1 MIGNDD
7 YREFLSV
14 AATRKY
20 DVILSSDDKQWSL
33 VGECSSICK
42 SLHMVVAISI
52 SITSRGNH
60 ESDVNPFAMA
70 SQKVLLG
77 VGLLSLG

>member
-1 MIGNDD
+1 MVISRGM
-7 YREFLSV
+7 F
-14 AATRKY
+14 KY
-20 DVILSSDDKQWSL
+20 LQIT
-33 VGECSSICK
+33 
-42 SLHMVVAISI
+42 MVVAISI